1 MANSGISEFMNLQID
16 CLNIEIIEHFLLVR
30 LLKLSQKGPIPI
42 KKCNQLWTLLPT
54 LIWWSY
60 ALSKSTAFFHGQA
73 KVGIY
78 ETAYFMLLEECHLP
92 LKLGKGQEISEAN
105 FSIP

>member
-1 MANSGISEFMNLQID
+1 MNLQID
-16 CLNIEIIEHFLLVR
+16 CLNIKIIEHFLLGK

-105 FSIP
+105 FLILFPQKNS